1 MPLAGFGRRLWARI
15 IDYFLLSVLVFL
27 LGFGILFL
35 VFLAYPGL
43 EETSDTFDATFGF
56 LFLFGWGLASFLY
69 DWFFLA
75 ATGRTPGKIMTRLR
89 VISATGTPLSQ
100 GQSALR
106 SAVFG
111 FWPMGSGWLA
121 RHPGISV
128 VIDLHRDAVRQDRPF
143 LLLTERVQVTGCSL

>member
-111 FWPMGSGWLA
+111 FPHSLLCLGHLFLCVSCLVIAGDSQAQALHDKMA
-121 RHPGISV
+121 RTV
-128 VIDLHRDAVRQDRPF
+128 VSHTP
-143 LLLTERVQVTGCSL
+143 